1 MKRSFPFLI
10 SAIALFL
17 FSSST
22 AFAGAQVR
30 VRIIEASHAGVGVD
44 PILEDVHAE
53 LGSLFNFNSYR
64 LLKELNVDLVGNRT
78 VDVPVHPGRSID
90 LTLVGEYKR
99 LIELRIK
106 MIRDGAVVLNTSVR
120 LAPGRTILIGGP
132 RHGGKTPGTLI
143 FAVSASF

>member
-10 SAIALFL
+10 SVIALFV

-30 VRIIEASHAGVGVD
+30 VRIIEASHAGTGVD
-44 PILEDVHAE
+44 PVLEDVHAE
-53 LGSLFNFNSYR
+53 LGSLFSFNSYK
-64 LLKELNVDLVGNRT
+64 LLREINVDLVGNRM
-78 VDVPVHPGRSID
+78 VDVPVHPGRSIE

-106 MIRDGAVVLNTSVR
+106 MIREGATVLNTNVR

-132 RHGGKTPGTLI
+132 RHGGATPGTLI
-143 FAVSASF
+143 FAVSARF

>member
-1 MKRSFPFLI
+1 MKRSFPFLT
-10 SAIALFL
+10 SVIALFV

-30 VRIIEASHAGVGVD
+30 LRIIEASHAGTGVD
-44 PILEDVHAE
+44 PVLEDVHAE
-53 LGSLFNFNSYR
+53 LGSLFSFNSYK
-64 LLKELNVDLVGNRT
+64 LLKEINVDLVGNRM
-78 VDVPVHPGRSID
+78 VDVPVYPGRSIE

-106 MIRDGAVVLNTSVR
+106 MIREGAIVLNTNVR

-132 RHGGKTPGTLI
+132 RKGRTPGTLI
-143 FAVSASF
+143 FAVSARF

>member
-1 MKRSFPFLI
+1 MKRLFPFLI

-17 FSSST
+17 FSNST
-22 AFAGAQVR
+22 VFAGAQVR
-30 VRIIEASHAGVGVD
+30 VRIIEASPSGTGVD
-44 PILEDVHAE
+44 PVLEDVHAE

-78 VDVPVHPGRSID
+78 VDIPVHSGRSID

-106 MIRDGAVVLNTSVR
+106 MIREGAVVLNTSVR

-132 RHGGKTPGTLI
+132 RHGGKTPGILI